1 MRAKLQYFWTKL
13 LKKITFFTLIVH
25 HLDHNGLLITGGGPG
40 GGTDDI
46 AVPHRINAD
55 LARMINCAILYDNT
69 MGQGEGQINLGK

>member
-1 MRAKLQYFWTKL
+1 M

-55 LARMINCAILYDNT
+55 LAMINYAILYDNT
-69 MGQGEGQINLGK
+69 TGQGEGQINLNE